1 VIVLGIDTATSATA
15 VALRLADGWTIE
27 ARDDPAAGSHP
38 GHATRLL
45 GMAAELLD
53 RRDLAPGDV
62 DRIAVGSGP
71 GAFTGLRV
79 GVATARGL
87 AQSLSVELVPV
98 PSLAALALTAPAG
111 APVLAVIDARRR
123 EVFAAPFAAPEGP
136 QLAPA
141 AVLAPAQI
149 GALLEAPALGET
161 RVLGVG
167 DGAQRYREEL
177 TAAGIVVP
185 PEDSP
190 EHLLRASAICELGI
204 AAEPVSDYQL
214 VVPDYL
220 RRPDAEL
227 TLQAAASAS
236 GGER

>member
-1 VIVLGIDTATSATA
+1 MIVLGFDTATSATA
-15 VALRLADGWTIE
+15 VALRLADGSVRE
-27 ARDDPAAGSHP
+27 ARDDPPAGAHP

-53 RRDLAPGDV
+53 GAGVAAREL

-87 AQSLSVELVPV
+87 AQSLSAALVPV
-98 PSLAALALTAPAG
+98 PSLAALARTGPSGGTL
-111 APVLAVIDARRR
+111 LAVIDARRG
-123 EVFAAPFAAPEGP
+123 EVFAAPFASPEGP
-136 QLAPA
+136 QLVPA

-149 GALLEAPALGET
+149 AELAADA
-161 RVLGVG
+161 VVAVG
-167 DGAQRYREEL
+167 DGARRYRAEL
-177 TAAGIVVP
+177 EAAGLAVP
-185 PEDSP
+185 PDEAP
-190 EHLLRASAICELGI
+190 EHLLRASAICALG
-204 AAEPVSDYQL
+204 AESEPVEDYQL

-227 TLQAAASAS
+227 TLQAGAAQ
-236 GGER
+236 

>member
-1 VIVLGIDTATSATA
+1 
-15 VALRLADGWTIE
+15 
-27 ARDDPAAGSHP
+27 
-38 GHATRLL
+38 
-45 GMAAELLD
+45 MAAELLD
-53 RRDLAPGDV
+53 RHDLAPGDV

-98 PSLAALALTAPAG
+98 PSLAALARTAPAG

-149 GALLEAPALGET
+149 GSLLEAPALAET

-177 TAAGIVVP
+177 T
-185 PEDSP
+185 
-190 EHLLRASAICELGI
+190 
-204 AAEPVSDYQL
+204 
-214 VVPDYL
+214 
-220 RRPDAEL
+220 
-227 TLQAAASAS
+227 
-236 GGER
+236 